1 MAGVGQQFR
10 GTGMT
15 SSQRSEGVSAALA
28 AFVSAVLSV
37 ALTITGT
44 LVGLRSQASQGELF
58 LVLTWILITTSV
70 VSGAVAMWILADSI
84 RKNVRELEHLRNL
97 EDYMPQLVRFR
108 RRHDTFVIRS
118 DGDALLSITC
128 DVESPTAAFVPWIS
142 FATTAEVAR
151 GGPEWESIQ
160 VRRVCVDGVDA
171 DPAVSFVKLYRKIPV
186 DESSVN
192 GRLVEVGAVRI
203 PVSLDSGRT
212 RCSFDVE
219 LELRGAFTYIDQ
231 EEKCYAEVPH
241 VTDELRVII
250 KGEDGLRISCSP
262 FAEHRVKATLL
273 STEMPDLV
281 ESQVQSA
288 YCQMSDE
295 VRWVTKNAKV
305 GYSYAIAVRGQP

>member
-1 MAGVGQQFR
+1 MVR
-10 GTGMT
+10 
-15 SSQRSEGVSAALA
+15 SQRSEGISAALA

-37 ALTITGT
+37 VLTIVGT
-44 LVGLRSQASQGELF
+44 LVGLRSEASQKELF
-58 LVLTWILITTSV
+58 LVLTWTLIAVSV
-70 VSGAVAMWILADSI
+70 ISGAVALWVLADSI
-84 RKNVRELEHLRNL
+84 RKNVRELSHLRSL

-118 DGDALLSITC
+118 GGDAFLSITC
-128 DVESPTAAFVPWIS
+128 DVESPTEAFVPWIS
-142 FATTAEVAR
+142 LATTAEVDR
-151 GGPEWESIQ
+151 GGPEWESIL

-171 DPAVSFVKLYRKIPV
+171 DPAVSFVRLHRKIPV
-186 DESSVN
+186 DDSSVN
-192 GRLVEVGAVRI
+192 GRVIEVGAVRI

-219 LELRGAFTYIDQ
+219 LELRGAFTYIDR

-273 STEMPDLV
+273 STEMPDLS
-281 ESQVQSA
+281 ESQAQSA

-305 GYSYAIAVRGQP
+305 GYSYAIAVRGQS

>member
-1 MAGVGQQFR
+1 
-10 GTGMT
+10 MT
-15 SSQRSEGVSAALA
+15 TPRRSEGISAALA

-37 ALTITGT
+37 VLTIAGT
-44 LVGLRSQASQGELF
+44 LVGLRSEASQRELF
-58 LVLTWILITTSV
+58 LVLTWMLIAVSI
-70 VSGAVAMWILADSI
+70 VSGAVALWILADSI
-84 RKNVRELEHLRNL
+84 RKNVRELAHLRSL

-118 DGDALLSITC
+118 DGDAFLSITC

-142 FATTAEVAR
+142 LATTAEVAR
-151 GGPEWESIQ
+151 GGPEWESVH

-171 DPAVSFVKLYRKIPV
+171 DPAVSFVKLHRRTPV
-186 DESSVN
+186 DDSSVN
-192 GRLVEVGAVRI
+192 GRLIEVGAVRI
-203 PVSLDSGRT
+203 PVSLDSSRT

-219 LELRGAFTYIDQ
+219 LELRGAFTFIDR

-273 STEMPDLV
+273 STEMPDLA
-281 ESQVQSA
+281 ESQAQSA

-295 VRWVTKNAKV
+295 VRWVTNNAKV
-305 GYSYAIAVRGQP
+305 GYSYAIAVRGQS

>member
-1 MAGVGQQFR
+1 MAG
-10 GTGMT
+10 
-15 SSQRSEGVSAALA
+15 SHRSEGVSAALA

-37 ALTITGT
+37 ALTIAGT
-44 LVGLRSQASQGELF
+44 LVGLRSQATQGELF
-58 LVLTWILITTSV
+58 LVLTWVLIATSIA
-70 VSGAVAMWILADSI
+70 SGAVALWILADSI
-84 RKNVRELEHLRNL
+84 RKNVRELAHLRNL

-108 RRHDTFVIRS
+108 RRHDTFVVRP

-128 DVESPTAAFVPWIS
+128 DVESPTSAFVPWIS
-142 FATTAEVAR
+142 FAMTAEVVPGA
-151 GGPEWESIQ
+151 PEWESIQ

-171 DPAVSFVKLYRKIPV
+171 DPAVSFVKLHRKVPV
-186 DESSVN
+186 DGSGANDRV
-192 GRLVEVGAVRI
+192 VEVGAVRI

-219 LELRGAFTYIDQ
+219 VALRGAFTYIDR

-241 VTDELRVII
+241 VTDELRVVI
-250 KGEDGLRISCSP
+250 KGENGLRISCSP

-288 YCQMSDE
+288 HCQMSDE
-295 VRWVTKNAKV
+295 VRWVTTNAKV
-305 GYSYAIAVRGQP
+305 GYSYAIAVRGQS